1 MTVDAPGTTD
11 ERRPISILLVDDQ
24 SLLREGLRTL
34 LELQPDLQ
42 IVGEAG
48 DGIVAETLVERLRPD
63 VVLMDLR
70 MPRRDGV
77 EATRRIVERWP
88 SVQVLVLTTFD
99 EDELVFRSIEA
110 GAAGYLLKDVG
121 SDALA
126 DAIRAAHRGE
136 SPLQPSVARKLLSRL
151 RASPQVPETA
161 AGAVPTGE
169 ITAHGVG
176 PGVPRHDPRGSGDT
190 APAARPSRAEAEPLT
205 QRELDVLRLLGAG
218 ATNHEIAQRLF
229 LTDGTVKNYVS
240 TLLGKTGLRDR
251 TQLAVWAIRQGLT

>member
-1 MTVDAPGTTD
+1 VTD
-11 ERRPISILLVDDQ
+11 ETPRMMDDRRPISILLVDDQ

-34 LELQPDLQ
+34 LELHPDLR

-48 DGIVAETLVERLRPD
+48 DGLVAETLVERLRPD

-77 EATRRIVERWP
+77 EATRRIAERWP

-126 DAIRAAHRGE
+126 DAVRAAYRGE
-136 SPLQPSVARKLLSRL
+136 SPLQPSVARKLLGRL
-151 RASPQVPETA
+151 RAT
-161 AGAVPTGE
+161 
-169 ITAHGVG
+169 
-176 PGVPRHDPRGSGDT
+176 
-190 APAARPSRAEAEPLT
+190 PAAEPSQVGEGPSLTPSPPSGGEPLT

-218 ATNHEIAQRLF
+218 ATNREIAERLG

-251 TQLAVWAIRQGLT
+251 TQLAVWAIHHGLG

>member
-1 MTVDAPGTTD
+1 MSADAPMTRPN
-11 ERRPISILLVDDQ
+11 RRPISILLVDDQ

-34 LELQPDLQ
+34 LELHPDLR

-48 DGIVAETLVERLRPD
+48 DGIVAESLVERLRPD

-88 SVQVLVLTTFD
+88 HVQVLVLTTFD

-126 DAIRAAHRGE
+126 EAVRVAHRGE
-136 SPLQPSVARKLLSRL
+136 SPLQPSVARKLLGRL
-151 RASPQVPETA
+151 RASPQDCDRRPTVSRQAGNTA
-161 AGAVPTGE
+161 LDGRSP
-169 ITAHGVG
+169 
-176 PGVPRHDPRGSGDT
+176 PDP
-190 APAARPSRAEAEPLT
+190 AEPLT
-205 QRELDVLRLLGAG
+205 QRELDVLRLLAAG
-218 ATNHEIAQRLF
+218 ATNHEIAGRLG

-251 TQLAVWAIRQGLT
+251 TQLAVWAIHRGLSC

>member
-1 MTVDAPGTTD
+1 MTADSPGTTD
-11 ERRPISILLVDDQ
+11 GHRPILILLVDDQ

-34 LELQPDLQ
+34 LELHPDLR

-48 DGIVAETLVERLRPD
+48 DGIVAESLVERLHPD

-88 SVQVLVLTTFD
+88 RVQVLVLTTFD

-121 SDALA
+121 SDVLA
-126 DAIRAAHRGE
+126 DAVRAAYRGE
-136 SPLQPSVARKLLSRL
+136 SPIQPSVARKLLDRL
-151 RASPQVPETA
+151 RSTPA
-161 AGAVPTGE
+161 AGQGRTGEAVPPTR
-169 ITAHGVG
+169 APL
-176 PGVPRHDPRGSGDT
+176 PGG
-190 APAARPSRAEAEPLT
+190 EPLT

-218 ATNHEIAQRLF
+218 ATNHEIAERLS

>member
-1 MTVDAPGTTD
+1 MTQDPPATD
-11 ERRPISILLVDDQ
+11 ETPRPISILLVDDQ

-34 LELQPDLQ
+34 LELQPDLR

-48 DGIVAETLVERLRPD
+48 DGIVAELLVERLQPD

-77 EATRRIVERWP
+77 EATRRIVSRWP
-88 SVQVLVLTTFD
+88 AVQVLVLTTFD

-126 DAIRAAHRGE
+126 AAVRAANRGE
-136 SPLQPSVARKLLSRL
+136 SPIQPSVARKLLGRL
-151 RASPQVPETA
+151 RATA
-161 AGAVPTGE
+161 
-169 ITAHGVG
+169 
-176 PGVPRHDPRGSGDT
+176 PRGEPATATGDGPP
-190 APAARPSRAEAEPLT
+190 PAADEASAEPFT
-205 QRELDVLRLLGAG
+205 EREREVLRLLGAG
-218 ATNHEIAQRLF
+218 ATNREIAARLS
-229 LTDGTVKNYVS
+229 LSDGTVKNYVS
-240 TLLGKTGLRDR
+240 ALLGKTGLHDR

>member
-1 MTVDAPGTTD
+1 MTVDVPETTD
-11 ERRPISILLVDDQ
+11 GRRKISILLVDDQ

-34 LELQPDLQ
+34 LELHPDLH

-48 DGIVAETLVERLRPD
+48 DGIVAEALVERLCPD

-70 MPRRDGV
+70 MPHRDGV

-99 EDELVFRSIEA
+99 DDDLVFRSVEA

-136 SPLQPSVARKLLSRL
+136 SPLQPSVARKLLHRL
-151 RASPQVPETA
+151 RTEP
-161 AGAVPTGE
+161 
-169 ITAHGVG
+169 H
-176 PGVPRHDPRGSGDT
+176 RHDQPPGSSQE
-190 APAARPSRAEAEPLT
+190 AHAAQFGRPLHDQAEPLT
-205 QRELDVLRLLGAG
+205 LRELDLLRLLGRG
-218 ATNHEIAQRLF
+218 ATNHEIAQSLS

-251 TQLAVWAIRQGLT
+251 TQLAVWAIREGLS